1 MTSVTQP
8 KYLKVPSG
16 SHSITSEAETNGEV
30 FTRRWIVDLILDLV
44 GFDET
49 DDLGSLRTVEP
60 ACGHG
65 AFLIPMVERLSN
77 SLHIHRRSLYDAK
90 DSLSAFD
97 LVEGNVLQS
106 RKLIHK
112 YLVDAGW
119 PSRDSTNILE
129 HWVKTR
135 DYLLSDE
142 NESNVDFVI
151 GNPPYI
157 RLEDIPNERSNAYRK
172 AWPTMGGR
180 ADIYVGFLEAGLDSL
195 RDRGRLGFICADRW
209 MRNQYGAR
217 IREKI
222 GEFYSV
228 DISLVA
234 HDVDA
239 FENQVSAY
247 PAIIVISKTVQ
258 GEVVAATADKSL
270 EEGGAKSFVKW
281 VHSES
286 RTYLNS
292 GVTGA
297 KLPHWF
303 SGKDSWP
310 NASPERLAVLE
321 YLNDNFDPLE
331 DSSTGTRVG
340 IGVATGADEVFVVPS
355 AINVESERL
364 LPLTMN
370 RDNRSGAMVWSGHYL
385 VNPWGADGKLINL
398 TDWPLTHSYLE
409 AHSTVLLKRHV
420 AEARPS
426 RWFATIDRVDPLL
439 TNRPKLLFADMK
451 KTIEPVLEGGGY
463 YPHHNL
469 YYVISDVWDLHVL
482 GGLLLSKVAELFI
495 DAYGVKMRGGTLRF
509 QAQYL
514 RRIRVPNIES
524 ISIEDQLEL
533 AEAFKIRDTKRA
545 TDVSLRLYGINEVPE

>member
-1 MTSVTQP
+1 MTSVTPAQD
-8 KYLKVPSG
+8 LQVSNA
-16 SHSITSEAETNGEV
+16 SLSIASEFATNGEV

-49 DDLGSLRTVEP
+49 NDLGALRTVEP

-65 AFLIPMVERLSN
+65 AFLIPMVERLSS
-77 SLHIHRRSLYDAK
+77 SLHIHGRSLFDAK
-90 DSLSAFD
+90 DSLRAFD
-97 LVEGNVLQS
+97 VVEGNVLQS
-106 RKLIHK
+106 RMLIHK
-112 YLVDAGW
+112 FLVGAGW
-119 PSRDSTNILE
+119 PSRESTNILE

-135 DYLLSDE
+135 DYLLLDE
-142 NESNVDFVI
+142 NEFNVDYVI

-157 RLEDIPNERSNAYRK
+157 RLEDIPNERSNAYRR

-222 GEFYSV
+222 GKSYSV
-228 DISLVA
+228 DVSLIA

-247 PAIIVISKTVQ
+247 PAIIVISKAVQ

-270 EEGGAKSFVKW
+270 EEDGANSFVNW
-281 VHSES
+281 VRSDSRAYSHS
-286 RTYLNS
+286 
-292 GVTGA
+292 GITGA

-303 SGKDSWP
+303 RGKDSWP

-321 YLNDNFDPLE
+321 YLNDNFNPIEDP
-331 DSSTGTRVG
+331 STGTRVG

-364 LPLTMN
+364 LPLIMN

-385 VNPWGADGKLINL
+385 VNPWGTDGRLINL

-409 AHSTVLLKRHV
+409 ANSTVLLKRHV

-451 KTIEPVLEGGGY
+451 KTIEPVFEGGGH

-514 RRIRVPNIES
+514 RRIRVPNIDS

-533 AEAFKIRDTKRA
+533 AEAFKKRDSKRA
-545 TDVSLRLYGINEVPE
+545 TDVSLRLYRLHEVPE